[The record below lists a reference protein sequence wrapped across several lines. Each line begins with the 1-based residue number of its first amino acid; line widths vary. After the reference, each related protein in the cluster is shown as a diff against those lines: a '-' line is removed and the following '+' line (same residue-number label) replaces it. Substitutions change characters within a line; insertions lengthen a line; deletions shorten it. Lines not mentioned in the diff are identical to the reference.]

1 MTDSRDI
8 IASGTSTWSGDWHHG
23 SGTLS
28 TVEHDTVGNV
38 PFSYASRFDGTAGA
52 SPEELFA
59 TAYAGCLNQALA
71 NTLSWGNFTAERIE
85 TTVAVTLGMGE
96 RSPTFSGIH
105 ITLHATVPVINKV
118 QFSALANAAKTVC
131 LISRLLNIQ
140 PTMTATLESP

>member
-1 MTDSRDI
+1 MSDI
-8 IASGTSTWSGDWHHG
+8 TSSGTSVWSGDWHHG

-38 PFSYASRFDGTAGA
+38 PFSYASRFDGAPGA

-59 TAYAGCLNQALA
+59 AAYAGCLNQALA
-71 NTLSWGNFTAERIE
+71 NTLSWGNFTAENIQ
-85 TTVAVTLGMGE
+85 TTVTVTLGMGE

-105 ITLHATVPVINKV
+105 ITLTAAVPVINQV
-118 QFSALANAAKTVC
+118 QFSALANAAKNGC
-131 LISRLLNIQ
+131 LISRLLSVE